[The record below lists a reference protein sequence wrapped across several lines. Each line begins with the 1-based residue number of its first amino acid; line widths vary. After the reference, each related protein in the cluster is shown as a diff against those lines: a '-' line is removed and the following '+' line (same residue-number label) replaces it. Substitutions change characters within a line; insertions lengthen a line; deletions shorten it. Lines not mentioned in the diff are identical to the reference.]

1 MKVVR
6 SKLRARSFAP
16 AAGAGFAFVA
26 LAFFSGCFVS
36 FDGYQ
41 LGAAGAAGSVP
52 LAGGPSAG
60 ASGESGAAH
69 GGAGNEAGTS
79 GRSGGAA
86 GKSGGGGAA
95 AGGAGN
101 EAGTAGQS
109 SSGAAGQSSSGA
121 GGVSGA
127 GAGGGGTSGAATGG
141 AGAGGAGTLRCPE
154 TNNRLSVEIPIAAG
168 EFYCI
173 DRAEVKNAEYKAFTD
188 AQSVASAVQ
197 PASCA
202 FNTSFAPAT
211 AAGCRYDPTGLP
223 KVPVACVD
231 WCDAAAYCKW
241 EGKHLC
247 GKVGGGPNASN
258 DFADAN
264 KSAWYRACSKAG
276 TLAFPYGQTYQMKT
290 CIGLENDSVYP
301 VSVPFIDCEGGYPGL
316 YDMSGNVSEW
326 EDSCNAD
333 SGGTDQCLERGGSY
347 LSSNA
352 PVGSSPSLLC
362 NSSAQKAARAR
373 NTRDKEIGFRCCSE
387 PIAGL

>member
-1 MKVVR
+1 M
-6 SKLRARSFAP
+6 
-16 AAGAGFAFVA
+16 
-26 LAFFSGCFVS
+26 S

-41 LGAAGAAGSVP
+41 LGAAGAAP
-52 LAGGPSAG
+52 IAGGPGAG
-60 ASGESGAAH
+60 ASGEAGAAQGGGNQAGTVDVGGGGAGKAGSAGAAQGGAAQ
-69 GGAGNEAGTS
+69 GGAGNQ
-79 GRSGGAA
+79 
-86 GKSGGGGAA
+86 
-95 AGGAGN
+95 
-101 EAGTAGQS
+101 AGTAGL
-109 SSGAAGQSSSGA
+109 SSGGAGASGSGT
-121 GGVSGA
+121 GGVSGSGTG
-127 GAGGGGTSGAATGG
+127 GAGTSGAAMGG
-141 AGAGGAGTLRCPE
+141 AGAGGSGTLHCPE
-154 TNNRLSVEIPIAAG
+154 TNNRISVEIPIAAG
-168 EFYCI
+168 GFYCI
-173 DRAEVKNAEYKAFTD
+173 DRAEVKNVEYKAFTD

-211 AAGCRYDPTGLP
+211 TTGCRYDPTGLP
-223 KVPVACVD
+223 KVPIACVD

-247 GKVGGGPNASN
+247 GKVGGGANASN

-264 KSAWYRACSKAG
+264 KSAWYRACSNAG
-276 TLAFPYGQTYQMKT
+276 TLAFPYGQSYEMKT

-326 EDSCNAD
+326 EDSCSAD
-333 SGGTDQCLERGGSY
+333 TGATDQCLERGGSY

-362 NSSAQKAARAR
+362 NSSAQKPTRAR

-387 PIAGL
+387 PITGP